1 MLTLPETRIMQRSQT
16 RIFVC
21 VLVALPLIAV
31 RLLYSLI
38 GDFSNDPNNQF
49 SIING
54 SPKIQLAMA
63 TIEELLVALL
73 FSLLGVFTPKAVTPS
88 NPDDS
93 RVPDF
98 PPTRREDLVYDLAP
112 VNYAKR
118 AAQNAYYGNV
128 NDSQRR

>member
-1 MLTLPETRIMQRSQT
+1 MQRSQT

-21 VLVALPLIAV
+21 VLIALPLIAV

-63 TIEELLVALL
+63 TIEEILVVLMFAI
-73 FSLLGVFTPKAVTPS
+73 LGVFTPRAI
-88 NPDDS
+88 NYDDNRAFDLRQS
-93 RVPDF
+93 RRGDP
-98 PPTRREDLVYDLAP
+98 EYDP
-112 VNYAKR
+112 VSVNYAKR
-118 AAQNAYYGNV
+118 AAHNAYHGNL
-128 NDSQRR
+128 NNSQRQ

>member
-1 MLTLPETRIMQRSQT
+1 MQRSQT
-16 RIFVC
+16 RIFIC
-21 VLVALPLIAV
+21 VLVTLPLIAV

-88 NPDDS
+88 NHDDS

-98 PPTRREDLVYDLAP
+98 PQSWREDLVYDLAP

-118 AAQNAYYGNV
+118 AAQNAYHGNV